1 MASCS
6 RKSALNDK
14 KINGIIIVALP
25 ILFFVF
31 GAAWVEGN
39 SSATT
44 GGHITQHAEAV
55 RIVPV
60 SERLANMQRS
70 RVTSQRRLLGGW
82 VKEEVC
88 DATSDTD
95 PVFVVEDE
103 DDAGVMYE
111 LQSDEVEDDEVYLFD
126 YASQVFC
133 R

>member
-1 MASCS
+1 MWTTMASSS

-25 ILFFVF
+25 ILFFVL
-31 GAAWVEGN
+31 GAAWVEGT
-39 SSATT
+39 SPVTARD
-44 GGHITQHAEAV
+44 AV
-55 RIVPV
+55 RIIPV

-70 RVTSQRRLLGGW
+70 RVTSQRKLLGGY